1 MKFARTRRGRRALL
15 FAGVAIV
22 MGVGLVVYGL
32 GVGRR
37 NGSAAESVIVIVSEA
52 TTPPLDP
59 HRMTGTIGLRIVD
72 AIFDPLVREDMS
84 KETTAAPDIRPALA
98 ESWKVSPDQLTY
110 RFTIRRAIFHDGSV
124 VDAGAVKKNFDR
136 LMDKR
141 SHFYDE
147 RAARSMVLITA
158 LIDSTS
164 APDARTFV
172 IRLKQPFA
180 GLLRLLTD
188 QRMSIVSGE
197 ALDQYKGDE
206 LAQHPIGSGPYRM
219 ARFENG
225 GQVELV
231 RNPDFWG
238 GRPKLDRIIFRPVYD
253 PTTAATELQTGQVD
267 MIASAGSQ
275 QIEQLK
281 GQKGIAIQ
289 YPEPANLYF
298 IRFNLKLAPTD
309 NADFRRALNYAI
321 NRDAISA
328 LVAGQM
334 TPKYGPVPRGNEIYE
349 KGLDEIYSYDP
360 AKAKAMIAQS
370 GVATPITL
378 KLMVPIS
385 GPGNAMAR
393 QVFELIQQDL
403 TKVGITVEP
412 QYLDFT
418 AMISAE
424 SAGYK
429 GVHGSFNGWT
439 TGANAEYWFERMF
452 SGRQQPPHGVNR
464 GYYANAEVDALF
476 DRGRGEPD
484 DTKRRDL
491 YRAAAQKI
499 ADDAP
504 WLFLYQDRLPRLLGP
519 RVTGVVAAPSI
530 YFDYTTLGVR

>member
-1 MKFARTRRGRRALL
+1 MFARTRAGRRALL
-15 FAGVAIV
+15 FAGLAVVAGI
-22 MGVGLVVYGL
+22 GLVVYGMGL
-32 GVGRR
+32 GGRKETTA
-37 NGSAAESVIVIVSEA
+37 SSVIVIVSEA

-84 KETTAAPDIRPALA
+84 KETSGAPEIKPALA
-98 ESWKVSPDQLTY
+98 ESWKISPDGLTY
-110 RFTIRRAIFHDGSV
+110 SFTIRTTTFHDGSAA
-124 VDAGAVKKNFDR
+124 DAPAVKKNFDR
-136 LMDKR
+136 LMDK
-141 SHFYDE
+141 SSPVYDE
-147 RAARSMVLITA
+147 RAARSLVLITA
-158 LIDSTS
+158 LIESTA

-172 IRLKQPFA
+172 IKLKQPFA

-188 QRMSIVSGE
+188 QRMSIVSAA

-206 LAQHPIGSGPYRM
+206 LAQHPVGSGPYRI
-219 ARFENG
+219 AKFENG

-231 RNPDFWG
+231 RNPNFWG
-238 GRPKLDRIIFRPVYD
+238 GRPKLDRIVFRPIYD
-253 PTTAATELQTGQVD
+253 PTTAATELQTGAVD

-281 GQKGIAIQ
+281 GQKGVTVQ

-328 LVAGQM
+328 LVGGQM
-334 TPKYGPVPRGNEIYE
+334 TPKYGPVPRGNEIYQ
-349 KGLDEIYSYDP
+349 KGFAEIYAYDP
-360 AKAKAMIAQS
+360 AKAKALIAQS
-370 GVATPITL
+370 GVAQPVTL

-403 TKVGITVEP
+403 KAVGVGVEP

-424 SAGYK
+424 SGGYK
-429 GVHGSFNGWT
+429 GVNGSYNGWT

-452 SGRQQPPHGVNR
+452 SGSQQPPRGVNR
-464 GYYANAEVDALF
+464 GYYDNPDVNALF
-476 DRGRGEPD
+476 DKGRGEPD
-484 DTKRRDL
+484 DTKRHDL
-491 YRAAAQKI
+491 YRAAAKKI
-499 ADDAP
+499 AEDAP

-530 YFDYTTLGVR
+530 YFDYATLGVK